1 MRYLAT
7 FSYDGTAYNGWQK
20 QPDAAT
26 VQGEIERVL
35 SLILN
40 QPIEVYGSG
49 RTDRGVHSHGQT
61 AHFDADKD
69 FDINKLKHG
78 FNRLIKSDIFMTG
91 LKRVKPD
98 FHARYNAKSKFYF
111 FLINNGTYSP
121 FMRDYS
127 QQIRDK
133 LDLES
138 MKKAAE
144 SFLGFHNFW
153 DFTTKEEDKDGFVR
167 EIRSIKIKQSRG
179 MVRID
184 VLGNGFMTYMVRF
197 VVGALIAVGQHRES
211 VDYVKEHLDMQTRN
225 VISYKAE
232 AQGLYLY
239 RVNYQ

>member
-7 FSYDGTAYNGWQK
+7 LSYDGTNYNGWQK
-20 QPDAAT
+20 QPDAPT
-26 VQGEIERVL
+26 IQGEVERVL

-61 AHFDADKD
+61 CHFDVDKD
-69 FDINKLKHG
+69 MDLNKLKIG
-78 FNRLIKSDIFMTG
+78 FNSLVKKDIFMTA

-98 FHARYNAKSKFYF
+98 FHARYNAKSKIYF
-111 FLINNGTYSP
+111 FLINNGAYSP

-133 LDLES
+133 LDIDL

-144 SFLGFHNFW
+144 SFVGSHRFA
-153 DFTTKEEDKDGFVR
+153 DFTTKEEDKDDFVR
-167 EIRSIKIKQSRG
+167 EIKSIKIKQSGG
-179 MVRID
+179 MVRVDII
-184 VLGNGFMTYMVRF
+184 GTGFMTYMVRF
-197 VVGALIAVGQHRES
+197 IVGTLIAIGQRREQP
-211 VDYVKEHLDMQTRN
+211 DFITEHLDKETRN

-239 RVNYQ
+239 RVNYK